1 MAHAAPVSRRNRGGT
16 RETRGTRTPDFF
28 SARTHRMASWVW
40 PVAAGLVYGYW
51 AAAMRR
57 EGGPVTG
64 WNLLFGFVTALA
76 FVVLYLA
83 VRTLGRRSRREL
95 HAGLWA
101 AFVGSAVG
109 FLYVN
114 SPSGSV
120 LGAVARSL
128 PVAAG
133 VFALLFYRYYTHEDA
148 EGRPARGRTGEGRTA
163 ESPAAKD
170 PAAESRTDSGAGRT
184 A

>member
-16 RETRGTRTPDFF
+16 RDTRTPDFF
-28 SARTHRMASWVW
+28 SARTHRMASWAW
-40 PVAAGLVYGYW
+40 PVVAGLVYGYW

-57 EGGPVTG
+57 EGGPITG

-83 VRTLGRRSRREL
+83 VRALGRRSKREL
-95 HAGLWA
+95 HAVLWA

-128 PVAAG
+128 PVAVG
-133 VFALLFYRYYTHEDA
+133 VFALLFYRYYTREDA
-148 EGRPARGRTGEGRTA
+148 EGRPAGERTAEDRSAEVRTA
-163 ESPAAKD
+163 ESG
-170 PAAESRTDSGAGRT
+170 AERRPS
-184 A
+184 